1 MIEELFDNVDNILT
15 ARASLSCLL
24 RELVHVK
31 TGLESAV
38 SERERLNTDLQV
50 SDFNQPFPFPTDKV
64 ARRENLWRNKY
75 EIQ

>member
-31 TGLESAV
+31 TGLECAV
-38 SERERLNTDLQV
+38 SEREKLNTDLLV
-50 SDFNQPFPFPTDKV
+50 SDLQSFKQPSPLSYRQRSNINV
-64 ARRENLWRNKY
+64 
-75 EIQ
+75 